1 MSDDLKNQALAK
13 SIAALLPG
21 LRYVQ
26 QTQGSYT
33 PTYLGATTPGATT
46 YSTQQGGYTR
56 WGNLVFVTGTLVWTA
71 ATGTGNAQISLP
83 FAAAATAN
91 QNYSGSVRNTTVTFA
106 NSTPQILLA
115 SAGTVF
121 LLQSPL
127 TNAASTNVAIEAAGN
142 IVFSLLYFVE

>member
-1 MSDDLKNQALAK
+1 MSDDLADQRLARR
-13 SIAALLPG
+13 IAALLPG
-21 LRYVQ
+21 LRFVQ
-26 QTQGSYT
+26 QVQGSYT
-33 PTYLGATTPGATT
+33 PTYLGSTTPGATT

-83 FAAAATAN
+83 FPAAAVAN

-106 NSTPQILLA
+106 NSTPQMLLA
-115 SAGTVF
+115 SGGSVF

-127 TNAASTNVAIEAAGN
+127 TNAASANVAIEAAGN

>member
-1 MSDDLKNQALAK
+1 MSDDLADQRLARR
-13 SIAALLPG
+13 IAALLPG
-21 LRYVQ
+21 LRFVQ
-26 QTQGSYT
+26 QTQGTYT
-33 PTYLGATTPGATT
+33 PTYLGTTPGVTT
-46 YSTQQGGYTR
+46 YSTQQGGWTR
-56 WGNLVFVTGTLVWTA
+56 WGNLVFVTGTIVWTA

-115 SAGTVF
+115 SAGSVF